1 MNYLNKNESHF
12 NDYISKQN
20 ERIKRFKQLG
30 DKCNED
36 SSKLRLYQTLF
47 ELKKGVIFAK
57 CSLNVPKATIE
68 DDVKE
73 FLEYALFIENALP
86 NSDIISII
94 CLKYL
99 FKMGISNGLQFLSTI
114 EQEMTNSSA
123 KVYKEFVRVLKSEN
137 VADSLQ
143 DFMNNEW
150 YGLCAEFPWYNTEN
164 TDSFV
169 GYWSLV
175 ATAIA
180 KAKMIDVTHIDFI
193 PKNIL

>member
-1 MNYLNKNESHF
+1 
-12 NDYISKQN
+12 
-20 ERIKRFKQLG
+20 
-30 DKCNED
+30 
-36 SSKLRLYQTLF
+36 
-47 ELKKGVIFAK
+47 
-57 CSLNVPKATIE
+57 
-68 DDVKE
+68 
-73 FLEYALFIENALP
+73 
-86 NSDIISII
+86 
-94 CLKYL
+94 
-99 FKMGISNGLQFLSTI
+99 
-114 EQEMTNSSA
+114 MTNSSA